1 MTVGKYSTITTAAT
15 HGPDSVCCRTS
26 IVSAT
31 AASSVPVLDT
41 SIAKKRFRNPG
52 SLSGA
57 SWADETL
64 TGSPESTTDA
74 CSLRDAR
81 KDVSQ
86 PDGEELVLL
95 LGAHGHADRLRRSE
109 AVERADDHA
118 LSLQP
123 LEQLAPSAD
132 VGEEE
137 VAAGGSGRFQP
148 VAAQNLGQPIPP
160 SHVQLPPPRDL
171 LRIVEARQRG
181 GLRGR
186 GDVERAAHLA
196 RRSDDVPGSHAPTD
210 PQPGESVDLG
220 EGAQHGDPA
229 AFAEEV
235 EPVDVVRVVDVLE
248 VRLVEDAQDVPRQP
262 VEEGDQLLA
271 AVRGSRGVVRVADID
286 ELRPRA
292 YR

>member
-1 MTVGKYSTITTAAT
+1 IVAGFGANGSAAKTATRTASAAIIRERRSSRSRSGPRKSPTMTVGRYSTITTAAT

-81 KDVSQ
+81 EDVSQ

-95 LGAHGHADRLRRSE
+95 RGAHGHADRLRRSE

-118 LSLQP
+118 RSL
-123 LEQLAPSAD
+123 
-132 VGEEE
+132 
-137 VAAGGSGRFQP
+137 
-148 VAAQNLGQPIPP
+148 
-160 SHVQLPPPRDL
+160 H
-171 LRIVEARQRG
+171 
-181 GLRGR
+181 
-186 GDVERAAHLA
+186 
-196 RRSDDVPGSHAPTD
+196 
-210 PQPGESVDLG
+210 
-220 EGAQHGDPA
+220 
-229 AFAEEV
+229 
-235 EPVDVVRVVDVLE
+235 
-248 VRLVEDAQDVPRQP
+248 
-262 VEEGDQLLA
+262 
-271 AVRGSRGVVRVADID
+271 
-286 ELRPRA
+286 
-292 YR
+292 